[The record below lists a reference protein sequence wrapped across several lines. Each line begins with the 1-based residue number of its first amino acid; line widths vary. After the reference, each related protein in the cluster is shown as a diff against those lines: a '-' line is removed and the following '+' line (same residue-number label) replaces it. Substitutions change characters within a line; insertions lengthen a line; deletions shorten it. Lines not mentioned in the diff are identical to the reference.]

1 MQHRA
6 LSLATGTIA
15 TVAVAAFLAF
25 GAASDR
31 AMPKS
36 GIGDIYKFGQ
46 LSGYAGVAFYVGL
59 ASWLVCLV
67 FAQLAP
73 QPYRGRALFGF
84 GLILPLCGFVVWL
97 VLLGATSA

>member
-6 LSLATGTIA
+6 RSLAAGTIA
-15 TVAVAAFLAF
+15 TVGVAAFLVF

-31 AMPKS
+31 AMSKS
-36 GIGDIYKFGQ
+36 GVGDIDKFGH
-46 LSGYAGVAFYVGL
+46 LSGYAGVAFYVAL
-59 ASWLVCLV
+59 VSWVVCLV

-84 GLILPLCGFVVWL
+84 GLVLPLCGFVVWFM
-97 VLLGATSA
+97 LLGATSA